1 MAARCQLRTHA
12 LQQTT
17 QKGYAYSA
25 DAKGQLVR
33 KLSLIIVVLVGVVLA
48 GPTKARQVLRVGAP
62 PNPNNGSPYSYLDP
76 KSNTMQGVV
85 VDLVTEIARQAGFQ
99 VAFEPIQFRA
109 LIDALT
115 ARKIDLI
122 AFMWITPLRQKKID
136 FSAPIYSY
144 REGLVVPKSD
154 THDYQRFEDLKGFRG
169 AAVGVPLAVDYEGTL
184 RGLFAEVVP
193 YSSDKD
199 MLRDVNI
206 GRLKAGFADYSSLAY
221 ALRQGLF
228 PEVRLVKSYKA
239 TSIQPIAIG
248 ARKSDGELLSK
259 IDAAIAK
266 LNADRTMQQIIAKWG
281 LD

>member
-1 MAARCQLRTHA
+1 MLT
-12 LQQTT
+12 
-17 QKGYAYSA
+17 
-25 DAKGQLVR
+25 R
-33 KLSLIIVVLVGVVLA
+33 KLLLIMLVLLIVLA
-48 GPTKARQVLRVGAP
+48 GPTKAQQVLKVGAP

-85 VDLVTEIARQAGFQ
+85 VDLVTEIARKAGFQ
-99 VAFEPIQFRA
+99 VAFEPTQFRA

-115 ARKIDLI
+115 SGKIDLI
-122 AFMWITPLRQKKID
+122 AAISITPLRQKSID
-136 FSAPIYSY
+136 FSAPFYSY
-144 REGLVVPKSD
+144 RDGLIVPKSD
-154 THDYQRFEDLKGFRG
+154 THDYQRFDDLKGFRG
-169 AAVGVPLAVDYEGTL
+169 AAVGMPLAYDYEGTL

-193 YSSDKD
+193 YSSDRD

-206 GRLKAGFADYSSLAY
+206 GRLKAGFADYASLAY

-248 ARKSDGELLSK
+248 VRKSDGELLSK
-259 IDAAIAK
+259 IDAAIAE
-266 LNADRTMQQIIAKWG
+266 LDTDGTVQQIIAKWG

>member
-1 MAARCQLRTHA
+1 M
-12 LQQTT
+12 
-17 QKGYAYSA
+17 
-25 DAKGQLVR
+25 LVR
-33 KLSLIIVVLVGVVLA
+33 KLSIIILVLVGVVLA
-48 GPTKARQVLRVGAP
+48 GPTKAQQVLKAGAP
-62 PNPNNGSPYSYLDP
+62 PNPSNGSPYSYLDP

-85 VDLVTEIARQAGFQ
+85 VDLVTEIARKAGFQ
-99 VAFEPIQFRA
+99 VAFEPTQFRA

-115 ARKIDLI
+115 SSKIDLI
-122 AFMWITPLRQKKID
+122 AAMAITPLRQKSID
-136 FSAPIYSY
+136 FSAPFYSY
-144 REGLVVPKSD
+144 RDALIVPKSD
-154 THDYQRFEDLKGFRG
+154 THDYQRFDDLKGFRG
-169 AAVGVPLAVDYEGTL
+169 AAVGVPLAFEYEGTL
-184 RGLFAEVVP
+184 RSLFAEVVP

-228 PEVRLVKSYKA
+228 PEVRLVKSYNA

-248 ARKSDGELLSK
+248 VRKSDGELLSK

-266 LNADRTMQQIIAKWG
+266 LNTDGTVQQIIAKWG

>member
-1 MAARCQLRTHA
+1 M
-12 LQQTT
+12 
-17 QKGYAYSA
+17 
-25 DAKGQLVR
+25 LVR
-33 KLSLIIVVLVGVVLA
+33 KLSLIILLLVGAVLA
-48 GPTKARQVLRVGAP
+48 GPTKAQQVLKVGAP
-62 PNPNNGSPYSYLDP
+62 PNPSNGSPYSHLDP
-76 KSNTMQGVV
+76 TSNTMQGVV
-85 VDLVTEIARQAGFQ
+85 VDLVTEFARKAGFQ
-99 VAFEPIQFRA
+99 VAFEPTQLRA

-115 ARKIDLI
+115 SRKIDLI
-122 AFMWITPLRQKKID
+122 AAMSITPLRQKSID
-136 FSAPIYSY
+136 FSAPFYSY
-144 REGLVVPKSD
+144 RDGLIVPKSD
-154 THDYQRFEDLKGFRG
+154 TRDYQRFDDLKGFRG
-169 AAVGVPLAVDYEGTL
+169 AAVGVPLAYDSEETL

-193 YSSDKD
+193 YSSDQD

-248 ARKSDGELLSK
+248 VRKSDGELLSK

-266 LNADRTMQQIIAKWG
+266 LNTDGTVKQIIPKWG